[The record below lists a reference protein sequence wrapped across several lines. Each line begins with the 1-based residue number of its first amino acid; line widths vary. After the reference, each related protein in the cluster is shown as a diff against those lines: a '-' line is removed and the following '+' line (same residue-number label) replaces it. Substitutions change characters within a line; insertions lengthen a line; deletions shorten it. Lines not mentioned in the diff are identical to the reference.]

1 MEEPPLSAGAVQ
13 LRLICEADTVVAVSP
28 VGADG
33 ATARVVVEALLEG
46 EPVPIEL
53 MVYTL

>member
-1 MEEPPLSAGAVQ
+1 M
-13 LRLICEADTVVAVSP
+13 IWEADIVVAISP
-28 VGADG
+28 VGVDG